1 MTNNEFKQVLLD
13 DSVLMSKQ
21 ELEEI
26 IENELLKSES
36 EMDADLIEYCIDS
49 IKKLELSEEDNKKE
63 ENKKVFFINP
73 KMWRVL
79 VTMSVVL
86 TFIFAVTASAIYFN
100 IPENIA
106 QLIDGNAELDF
117 NLGDADKTADGYA
130 LLETDLA
137 KKLESFG
144 ITPVTFPEALV
155 SDECKITK
163 IENTT
168 IEKTISLDA
177 DIHFEYKGYSGYV
190 FVSQFMPMDSE
201 WTGSSSV
208 MNVKSATMIN
218 VNGLDVLVFEQDENC
233 SIEYRNNLTRYDIY
247 IECDFE
253 TAKEFAKTIK

>member
-13 DSVLMSKQ
+13 DSTVLSKQ

-26 IENELLKSES
+26 IEKELNKSES
-36 EMDADLIEYCIDS
+36 EMDADLIEYCLDN
-49 IKKLELSEEDNKKE
+49 IKKLELSEENKKE
-63 ENKKVFFINP
+63 ESKKVFVVNP

-106 QLIDGNAELDF
+106 QLIEGNAEYDF
-117 NLGDADKTADGYA
+117 NLGDADTTADGYA
-130 LLETDLA
+130 LLETDFA
-137 KKLESFG
+137 KELESFG

-168 IEKTISLDA
+168 IDKTISLDA
-177 DIHFEYKGYSGYV
+177 YINFEYNGLSGRMRIE
-190 FVSQFMPMDSE
+190 QFMPMDSE
-201 WTGSSSV
+201 WIGTGSV
-208 MNVKSATMIN
+208 MAVKSATMIN

-233 SIEYRNNLTRYDIY
+233 TIKYNNDLTHYNFY

>member
-26 IENELLKSES
+26 IEKELLKSES
-36 EMDADLIEYCIDS
+36 EMDADLIEYCLDN
-49 IKKLELSEEDNKKE
+49 IKKLQLSEESNKKE
-63 ENKKVFFINP
+63 ESKKVFVVNP
-73 KMWRVL
+73 KIWRVL
-79 VTMSVVL
+79 VAMSVILV
-86 TFIFAVTASAIYFN
+86 FAVTASAVYFN

-106 QLIDGNAELDF
+106 QLIDGNAELDY
-117 NLGDADKTADGYA
+117 NLENADKTADGYA

-137 KKLESFG
+137 KELESFG

-253 TAKEFAKTIK
+253 TAKEFVKTIK

>member
-13 DSVLMSKQ
+13 NSTVLSKQ

-26 IENELLKSES
+26 IEKELNKNES
-36 EMDADLIEYCIDS
+36 EMDADLIEYCLDS
-49 IKKLELSEEDNKKE
+49 IKKLELSEENKKE
-63 ENKKVFFINP
+63 ESKKVFFINP

-79 VTMSVVL
+79 VTMSIVL

-106 QLIDGNAELDF
+106 QLIDGNAEMVYPLE
-117 NLGDADKTADGYA
+117 NADTTADGYA

-137 KKLESFG
+137 KELESFG

-168 IEKTISLDA
+168 IDKRVSLDA
-177 DIHFEYKGYSGYV
+177 EVDFIYNGQNCSMKIWQS
-190 FVSQFMPMDSE
+190 MPYDAM
-201 WTGSSSV
+201 TGVSSV
-208 MNVKSATMIN
+208 MDVKAGTMIN
-218 VNGLDVLVFEQDENC
+218 VNGLDVLVFEQKYQC
-233 SIEYRNNLTRYDIY
+233 FIQYRDNLTDYY
-247 IECDFE
+247 IDMECDFE
-253 TAKEFAKTIK
+253 TAKEFTKTIK